1 MMDPVKFMERLTAAV
16 LFITVALVVANL
28 INIAIKWSLVI

>member
-16 LFITVALVVANL
+16 LFITVALVAANL
-28 INIAIKWSLVI
+28 INIAIKWSAVL